1 MIGRGLFFDL
11 PGHACK
17 VFAAAISM
25 NLVTLVHAIR
35 LHRKEISF
43 EEVRASQRRRA
54 WWHNGPVQDQDQHGA
69 PAKLLKH
76 QKNLARA
83 TRDIESIY
91 AAMMVSAA
99 ENLPLGCLQVH

>member
-1 MIGRGLFFDL
+1 MQSVFVAKRSILKRCERRSVVVHGGLMDQL
-11 PGHACK
+11 
-17 VFAAAISM
+17 
-25 NLVTLVHAIR
+25 
-35 LHRKEISF
+35 
-43 EEVRASQRRRA
+43 
-54 WWHNGPVQDQDQHGA
+54 QDQDQHGA